1 MKKIKR
7 WVAVIMVCLLTLTGA
22 EAVHAQTYSWM
33 QTAKKVRVNTVVK
46 GVAKNNQTPT
56 LMDPWDSY
64 EEFYYINIPTKMNI
78 SITVSVKG
86 TQTLEVM
93 LYNNQGNYL
102 RQSGPWTYNR
112 SRNQSSS
119 TLQRSCGAG
128 EYYIRLT
135 HVFNYNSERYPYSMK
150 VQGKFTNSVRI
161 NQVRKVSST
170 KAKITWKSA
179 GKVTGYEIFRKNSGG
194 AYKKIATVSGKK
206 LSYINQRLKRRKTYY
221 YIICAYR
228 VVDGVKVYCQNSV
241 AKKIRM

>member
-1 MKKIKR
+1 MKKIRR

-33 QTAKKVRVNTVVK
+33 QTAKKVRINTVVK
-46 GVAKNNQTPT
+46 GVAQNNQTPT

-64 EEFYYINIPTKMNI
+64 EEFFYINIPVKMNI
-78 SITVSVKG
+78 SITISVKG
-86 TQTLEVM
+86 TQTFEVM
-93 LYNNQGNYL
+93 LHNNQGNYL
-102 RQSGPWTYNR
+102 MQSSPWTYNR

-150 VQGKFTNSVRI
+150 VQGKLANSVRI
-161 NQVRKVSST
+161 NKVRKVSST

-179 GKVTGYEIFRKNSGG
+179 GNVTGYEIFRKNSGG
-194 AYKKIATVSGKK
+194 AYKKIATVSGKR
-206 LSYINQRLKRRKTYY
+206 LSYTNKRLKRRKTYY
-221 YIICAYR
+221 YMIRAYR
-228 VVDGVKVYCQNSV
+228 VVDGVKVYGKNSA

>member
-33 QTAKKVRVNTVVK
+33 QTAKKVRNNTVVK

-135 HVFNYNSERYPYSMK
+135 HVFNYNSERYQYSM
-150 VQGKFTNSVRI
+150 
-161 NQVRKVSST
+161 KVSST

-228 VVDGVKVYCQNSV
+228 VVDGVKVYYKNSV